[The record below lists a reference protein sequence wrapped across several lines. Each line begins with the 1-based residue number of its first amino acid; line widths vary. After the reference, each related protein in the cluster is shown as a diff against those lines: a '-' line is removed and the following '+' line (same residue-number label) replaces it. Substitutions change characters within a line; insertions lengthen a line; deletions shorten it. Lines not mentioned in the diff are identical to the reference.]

1 MTFLIETL
9 YELIW
14 NTGVYYIFYKLFNKI
29 LTKNIDVF
37 QILFNIEIRLIHFQQ
52 ECDFKLK
59 HSTLHFL
66 SSVSTFFLMCLRP
79 IVNTII
85 YWLFFS
91 FIDIAQV
98 NSIILLIYWLQILK
112 LWDGY
117 FFTANW
123 ILIGQL
129 FYTIINFRNSEMLL
143 PAIFQIIDEIYE
155 IQVLIE
161 YSIKIF
167 NNLMIKNMEDNFLF
181 DSIIFLQ
188 KNKRQITI
196 SRLTILGLIGAYS
209 IFFTDLYMTSEI
221 FFYYYVA
228 VRIVQIYITLK

>member
-1 MTFLIETL
+1 
-9 YELIW
+9 
-14 NTGVYYIFYKLFNKI
+14 
-29 LTKNIDVF
+29 
-37 QILFNIEIRLIHFQQ
+37 
-52 ECDFKLK
+52 
-59 HSTLHFL
+59 
-66 SSVSTFFLMCLRP
+66 
-79 IVNTII
+79 
-85 YWLFFS
+85 
-91 FIDIAQV
+91 
-98 NSIILLIYWLQILK
+98 
-112 LWDGY
+112 
-117 FFTANW
+117 
-123 ILIGQL
+123 
-129 FYTIINFRNSEMLL
+129 MLL